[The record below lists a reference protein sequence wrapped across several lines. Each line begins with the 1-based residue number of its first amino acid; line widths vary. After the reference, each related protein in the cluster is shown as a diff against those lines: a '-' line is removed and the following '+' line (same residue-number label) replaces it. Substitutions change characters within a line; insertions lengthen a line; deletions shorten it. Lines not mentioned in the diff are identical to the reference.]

1 MPELRT
7 LRSGRGSRSHQSEG
21 IAAEVAFLFPGQG
34 SQQPGMGVELLQDSE
49 VSELCDECGSAAG
62 IDLPRLLTTADDDE
76 LRLTQNAQPALCFA
90 GLALTLLLRRRGIQP
105 VAAAG
110 HSVGEYAALAAA
122 GSLTAPQVI
131 KAVVE
136 RGKAM
141 AEAAPAGTSSMA
153 AVLGLDAQAIEVAL
167 AGMNDAWPA
176 NYNTPTQTVI
186 AGTTTGLEVAT
197 QRLQL
202 AGAKRVIPLNVSA
215 AFHTPLMAPAAER
228 LRSAL
233 DRIEWRAP
241 RIPVMANLTGRPH
254 QGGDRIPHVME
265 MQLRSPVRWAACVA
279 SLVEMGCDSFLE
291 VGPKRALT
299 GMMREL
305 APGRTAVAVG
315 TPALIQELA
324 ITA

>member
-1 MPELRT
+1 MGTEL
-7 LRSGRGSRSHQSEG
+7 LED
-21 IAAEVAFLFPGQG
+21 AEVSA
-34 SQQPGMGVELLQDSE
+34 
-49 VSELCDECGSAAG
+49 LCDQCSSATG
-62 IDLPRLLTTADDDE
+62 VDLRRLLTTADDDE
-76 LRLTQNAQPALCFA
+76 LRLTQNAQPVLCFA
-90 GLALTLLLRRRGIQP
+90 GIGLTLLLRRRGIEP
-105 VAAAG
+105 VATAG

-122 GSLTAPQVI
+122 GSVTAPQVI

-141 AEAAPAGTSSMA
+141 AEAIPAGASSMA
-153 AVLGLDAQAIEVAL
+153 AVLGLDAPAVEVAL

-228 LRSAL
+228 LRAAL

-241 RIPVMANLTGRPH
+241 RVPVMANLTGRPH

-279 SLVEMGCDSFLE
+279 ALVEMGCDTFIE

-305 APGRTAVAVG
+305 APGRAALAAGTPVAVH
-315 TPALIQELA
+315 ELA
-324 ITA
+324 IG

>member
-1 MPELRT
+1 MPK
-7 LRSGRGSRSHQSEG
+7 
-21 IAAEVAFLFPGQG
+21 IAFLYPGQG
-34 SQQPGMGVELLQDSE
+34 SQQPGMGADLLSDPE
-49 VSELCDECGSAAG
+49 VSDLCDKCASASG
-62 IDLPRLLTTADDDE
+62 VNLRHLLTAASDDE
-76 LRLTQNAQPALCFA
+76 LRLTQNAQPALCFV
-90 GLALTLLLRRRGIQP
+90 GLGLTLLLKRRGIEP

-110 HSVGEYAALAAA
+110 HSVGEYTALAVSGAV
-122 GSLTAPQVI
+122 TAPQVI

-153 AVLGLDAQAIEVAL
+153 AVLGLDSQAVEVAL

-186 AGTTTGLEVAT
+186 AGTMAGLEAAT
-197 QRLQL
+197 KRLQA
-202 AGAKRVIPLNVSA
+202 AGAKRVLPLNVSA

-228 LRSAL
+228 LRAAL
-233 DRIEWRAP
+233 DRIEWRSP

-254 QGGDRIPHVME
+254 QGGDRIPQVME
-265 MQLRSPVRWAACVA
+265 MQLRSPVRWAACVLM
-279 SLVEMGCDSFLE
+279 LVELGCDTFLE

-305 APGRTAVAVG
+305 APSATAAAVG
-315 TPALIQELA
+315 TPDAVSQLA
-324 ITA
+324 M

>member
-1 MPELRT
+1 
-7 LRSGRGSRSHQSEG
+7 
-21 IAAEVAFLFPGQG
+21 
-34 SQQPGMGVELLQDSE
+34 MGADLLQDE
-49 VSELCDECGSAAG
+49 DIAALCDQCARAAG
-62 IDLPRLLTTADDDE
+62 IDLRRLLTTADEDE
-76 LRLTQNAQPALCFA
+76 LRLTQNAQPALCFVGI
-90 GLALTLLLRRRGIQP
+90 GLTQLLRRRGVEPI
-105 VAAAG
+105 AAAG

-122 GSLTAPQVI
+122 GSVSAPQVI

-141 AEAAPAGTSSMA
+141 ADAAPAGTSSMA
-153 AVLGLDAQAIEVAL
+153 AVLGLDPQAVEVAL

-186 AGTTTGLEVAT
+186 AGTTTGLEVAA
-197 QRLQL
+197 QRLQV
-202 AGAKRVIPLNVSA
+202 AGAKRIVALNVSA

-228 LRSAL
+228 LRAAL

-241 RIPVMANLTGRPH
+241 RVTVMANLTGRPH
-254 QGGDRIPHVME
+254 LDGDRIPHVME
-265 MQLRSPVRWAACVA
+265 MQLRSPVRWNACVA
-279 SLVEMGCDSFLE
+279 SLVELGCDTFIE

-315 TPALIQELA
+315 APTGVAELA
-324 ITA
+324 IQ

>member
-1 MPELRT
+1 MGRWPERP
-7 LRSGRGSRSHQSEG
+7 EG
-21 IAAEVAFLFPGQG
+21 LMAPRIAFLFPGQG
-34 SQQPGMGVELLQDSE
+34 SQQPGMGVELLQDDE
-49 VSELCDECGSAAG
+49 VSALCDQCASAAN
-62 IDLPRLLTTADDDE
+62 IDLRRLLTTASDDE

-90 GLALTLLLRRRGIQP
+90 GLALTLLLRRRGIEP
-105 VAAAG
+105 AAAAG

-122 GSLTAPQVI
+122 GSIGGPHVI

-141 AEAAPAGTSSMA
+141 ADAAPAGTSSMA

-186 AGTTTGLEVAT
+186 AGTMTGLEVAT

-228 LRSAL
+228 LRAVL
-233 DRIEWRAP
+233 DRAEWRAP
-241 RIPVMANLTGRPH
+241 RIPAMANLTGRRH
-254 QGGDRIPHVME
+254 QDGDRIPHVLE
-265 MQLRSPVRWAACVA
+265 MQLRSPVRWSSCIA
-279 SLVEMGCDSFLE
+279 SLLEVGCDTFIE

-305 APGRTAVAVG
+305 APGRTALAVAVP
-315 TPALIQELA
+315 TAIQEL
-324 ITA
+324 TLT